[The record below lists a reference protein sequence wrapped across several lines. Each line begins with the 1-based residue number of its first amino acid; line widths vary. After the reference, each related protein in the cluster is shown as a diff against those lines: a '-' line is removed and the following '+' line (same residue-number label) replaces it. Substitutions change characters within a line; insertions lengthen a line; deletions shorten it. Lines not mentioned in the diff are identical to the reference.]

1 VEQTSGSRVL
11 DNAAITYKETFK
23 VTYRYEQSR
32 QTSTNY
38 KLEYRNKDL
47 TIHSVIK
54 IIEGAVWYEELTAF
68 TQQ

>member
-1 VEQTSGSRVL
+1 L

-32 QTSTNY
+32 PTEMNY
-38 KLEYRNKDL
+38 KLEYKGKEL
-47 TIHSVIK
+47 TIHSVLP
-54 IIEGAVWYEELTAF
+54 IIEGATWWEELIAF